1 MAAKGGGQWKL
12 AYADFVTAMMAFFL
26 VMWITAQDQKIK
38 QAVARYFNNPMN
50 FESVGQ
56 STKPDKTGSAL
67 PMPSTGQVPLQDSV
81 AMGQGRHSY
90 SQPVPKSP
98 QTKAV
103 ADWIHSKQDQLQHW
117 LREAERSY
125 WLAAQSPEVRLKRR
139 PVREVATQQLARRLR
154 EEFADNIPPSVSGI
168 YQDLLYFSLS
178 EVNWAEIAEDLLTH
192 WQGSNTASQLLNSK
206 VP

>member
-1 MAAKGGGQWKL
+1 VAAKGGGQWKV

-90 SQPVPKSP
+90 SQPAPKSP

-125 WLAAQSPEVRLKRR
+125 WLAAQSPRCVSNVGPCAKSLLSSWRVASARSLPIIYLRRFPVFTRTCSTSPSVRLTGRR
-139 PVREVATQQLARRLR
+139 SPKTCS
-154 EEFADNIPPSVSGI
+154 PTG
-168 YQDLLYFSLS
+168 
-178 EVNWAEIAEDLLTH
+178 
-192 WQGSNTASQLLNSK
+192 K
-206 VP
+206 VPIRPASS